1 MKGLGFSTTT
11 SNHRK
16 GKPNSMNIIKKT
28 ALSVFMAFSLG
39 AVSATAIA
47 ENADVTATIGHLEKA
62 ITEVNNSDFSAARL
76 HLKATRGASEK
87 IVGHEDIVK
96 KATDSV
102 IQGQISANSG
112 DVKKSADEL
121 NKALALYKSL

>member
-1 MKGLGFSTTT
+1 
-11 SNHRK
+11 
-16 GKPNSMNIIKKT
+16 
-28 ALSVFMAFSLG
+28 MAFSLG
-39 AVSATAIA
+39 AASTAAFA
-47 ENADVTATIGHLEKA
+47 EDADVAATIGHLQKA

-87 IVGHEDIVK
+87 IVGHEAIVK

-112 DVKKSADEL
+112 DVKKSTDEL
-121 NKALALYKSL
+121 SKALVLYQSL